1 VLQKPDGAGIKSPSA
16 TLSLQ
21 ALQGLLNRL
30 FRQIKGTPV
39 NAEEVR
45 APNVHKDLERF
56 LRSRM
61 RGFHD
66 GGWPVAADG
75 DRRPVKWTQPTANL
89 REEIAVACVAGEEKA
104 LGSARHRPPHQSR

>member
-1 VLQKPDGAGIKSPSA
+1 MLQQPDGAGIKSTSA
-16 TLSLQ
+16 TLSFQ

-30 FRQIKGTPV
+30 FRQVKGTPM

-45 APNVHKDLERF
+45 AQNVRKDLERF
-56 LRSRM
+56 FRSRM

-75 DRRPVKWTQPTANL
+75 DRRQVKWA
-89 REEIAVACVAGEEKA
+89 
-104 LGSARHRPPHQSR
+104 